1 MTNRPR
7 VQTTLTFPPCVA
19 AYGIHGS
26 SVAASWSGAETAFS
40 GADPNVAVCLDAG
53 SRVLSLVDAVPG
65 SATVCE
71 CRHAGRVSPSA
82 MAEIDGKMLLA

>member
-1 MTNRPR
+1 M
-7 VQTTLTFPPCVA
+7 LCEH
-19 AYGIHGS
+19 AYFRFL
-26 SVAASWSGAETAFS
+26 AETGFS

-53 SRVLSLVDAVPG
+53 SRVLSLVDAIPG

-71 CRHAGRVSPSA
+71 CRHGGRVSPSA